1 MLEKIINREFLAEKK
16 KLIIGIAAILIAL
29 ICVAG
34 VYISGDSGDE
44 IADSSVSGTQELE
57 AEAVP
62 SEIIVDI
69 SGAVKCDT
77 VATLAYGARVEDAI
91 KAAGGVTEDADL
103 SGINRAAVL
112 TDGEKIYI
120 PSEGEIKKDASYS
133 VDTSTAD
140 DGLININEATSEEL
154 QVLTGVGPVTAEKI
168 ISYRTTYGKFSKVE
182 DLKEVNGIGAKT
194 FEQIRPYIK
203 V

>member
-1 MLEKIINREFLAEKK
+1 MLEKILSREFLAEKK
-16 KLIIGIAAILIAL
+16 KLIIGIAAAVVAL
-29 ICVAG
+29 ICIAG
-34 VYISGDSGDE
+34 V
-44 IADSSVSGTQELE
+44 AVSGGSGSEIPESPGTDVSQIEE
-57 AEAVP
+57 ETAPA
-62 SEIIVDI
+62 EIIVDI

-77 VATLAYGARVEDAI
+77 VATLSNGARVEDAI

-120 PSEGEIKKDASYS
+120 PSEGEVKKDTSYS
-133 VDTSTAD
+133 VDTSAD
-140 DGLININEATSEEL
+140 DGLININEASSEEL
-154 QVLTGVGPVTAEKI
+154 QMLSGVGPVTAEKI
-168 ISYRTTYGKFSKVE
+168 IAYRTTYGKFSKVE
-182 DLKEVNGIGAKT
+182 DLQEVNGIGAKT